1 MASGFEVYSD
11 NGTLQASDKHY
22 DLSRSRTQKYSG
34 DIEFHDRVYAIE
46 PDNTK
51 GVNVKLL
58 EGLTVMTQAVQG
70 SGTLHIFEFGH
81 APNGNMGLEVY
92 DEAGLLTFSSNLRSC
107 NVIDFIDV
115 PDYTN
120 MGEVGGV
127 FFTKQYDAARFA
139 IIPIRIPFMALKS
152 DTPNYNHLGTLSFMR
167 NGNRLEIRRLVSQYD
182 ELSSFLGFVYPKRL
196 SFAVID
202 VTNF

>member
-11 NGTLQASDKHY
+11 TGTIQASDKHY
-22 DLSRSRTQKYSG
+22 DLSRSRSQKYNG
-34 DIEFHDRVYAIE
+34 AVEFHDRIYAIE

-51 GVNVKLL
+51 GVNVKFVSDPPVL
-58 EGLTVMTQAVQG
+58 TQAVQG
-70 SGTLHIFEFGH
+70 DGTLHIFEFGH
-81 APNGNMGLEVY
+81 VPVGKLGLEIY
-92 DEAGLLTFSSNLRSC
+92 DEKGLLTFSSDLRSC

-120 MGEVGGV
+120 MGGDGSV
-127 FFTKQYDAARFA
+127 FFSKMYNSTRFA
-139 IIPIRIPFMALKS
+139 IIPVRIPFMALKS
-152 DTPNYNHLGTLSFMR
+152 NDFGYNHLGTLSFIR
-167 NGNRLEIRRLVSQYD
+167 TGNQLEIRRIVSGYN
-182 ELSSFLGFVYPKRL
+182 ELSSFVGFVYPKRL

>member
-1 MASGFEVYSD
+1 MPSGFEVYGD

-34 DIEFHDRVYAIE
+34 DVVFYDRIYAIE

-51 GVNVKLL
+51 GVNVKFISDPPVL
-58 EGLTVMTQAVQG
+58 TQAVQG
-70 SGTLHIFEFGH
+70 NGTLHIFEFGH
-81 APNGNMGLEVY
+81 VPKGKMGLEVY
-92 DEAGLLTFSSNLRSC
+92 DEAGLLTFSSDLRSC

-127 FFTKQYDAARFA
+127 FFSKQYDAARFA

-152 DTPNYNHLGTLSFMR
+152 DTPNYNHLGTLSFMK
-167 NGNRLEIRRLVSQYD
+167 NGNRLEITRLVSQYN
-182 ELSSFLGFVYPKRL
+182 ELSSFVGFIYPKRL